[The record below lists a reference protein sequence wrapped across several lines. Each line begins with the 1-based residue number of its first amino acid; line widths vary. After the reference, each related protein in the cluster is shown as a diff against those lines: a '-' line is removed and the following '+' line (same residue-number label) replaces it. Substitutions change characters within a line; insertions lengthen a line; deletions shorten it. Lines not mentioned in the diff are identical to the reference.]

1 MSSEA
6 LAYSTYIMASYAAV
20 LSTLGLFGNVN
31 LLWMTI
37 RKKSMHTKPGI
48 LLGINAFFHI
58 ICLISEDI
66 NATLSLLVQPISRR
80 SCYQFL
86 FLYIFVLCQQTV
98 IMLIISMDLLI
109 ALMFPIWYRLCQT
122 VVYIP
127 ICLAISTTYALPI
140 TVWGWIAA
148 RDEDFILFCNPPL
161 VLAPSVAEVWSTSTL
176 VINSAVVV
184 VYVSIILTMHCRKN
198 SMETHESRRVVR
210 RLKVIALV
218 FICSWYMAILGVNVG
233 EAFGLSPDGLMIF
246 QSNML
251 IFALLTYTQTFYVCI
266 WRSKEYRAAFKE
278 QVVMM
283 RCKTSPVTMN
293 NSQTSKFLTVV
304 NAK

>member
-37 RKKSMHTKPGI
+37 RKKSMHTKP
-48 LLGINAFFHI
+48 
-58 ICLISEDI
+58 
-66 NATLSLLVQPISRR
+66 
-80 SCYQFL
+80 
-86 FLYIFVLCQQTV
+86 
-98 IMLIISMDLLI
+98 
-109 ALMFPIWYRLCQT
+109 
-122 VVYIP
+122 
-127 ICLAISTTYALPI
+127 
-140 TVWGWIAA
+140 
-148 RDEDFILFCNPPL
+148 

-246 QSNML
+246 QSNM
-251 IFALLTYTQTFYVCI
+251 
-266 WRSKEYRAAFKE
+266 E
-278 QVVMM
+278 QVAMM